1 LALALAEAKPPA
13 GGPKGRWSDLRLRV
27 ASAAVLLPVAL
38 YALFAGGMAW
48 NLLVLAATVGLL
60 WEWWRLWRLRPG
72 SHAPT
77 LVKLGLGWAYIL
89 VGAAALHWLRIDA
102 AGLLNVLFL
111 LAIVWSSDIGAYVA
125 GRLAGGPKLAPRIS
139 PGKTW
144 SGAAGGLVAAVAVGL
159 AVSQAVQPGP
169 PLHAVVVAAGLS
181 VASQLGD
188 LLESAAKRHFGVK
201 DSSRMIPGHGGL
213 FVRLDGVLAAAPVA
227 ALLELMIGPGVEL
240 WR

>member
-1 LALALAEAKPPA
+1 MALALAEPPPPRA
-13 GGPKGRWSDLRLRV
+13 GAGRWSDLRLRV

-38 YALFAGGMAW
+38 YCLFAGGLAW
-48 NLLVLAATVGLL
+48 NLMVLVATVGLL
-60 WEWWRLWRLRPG
+60 WEWWRMWRLRPG

-77 LVKLGLGWAYIL
+77 PVKLVLGWGYIL
-89 VGAAALHWLRIDA
+89 AGAAALHWLRTDS
-102 AGLLNVLFL
+102 AGLINVLFVL
-111 LAIVWSSDIGAYVA
+111 VIVWSSDIGAYVA
-125 GRLAGGPKLAPRIS
+125 GRLVGGPKLAPAIS

-144 SGAAGGLVAAVAVGL
+144 SGAIGGLLAAVAIGL

-169 PLHAVVVAAGLS
+169 VLHAVVVAAFLS

-201 DSSRMIPGHGGL
+201 DSSRIIPGHGGL
-213 FVRLDGVLAAAPVA
+213 FDRLDGVLAATPVA
-227 ALLELMIGPGVEL
+227 AALEFILGPGVEL